1 MSAYSLNLPSE
12 LREAATKVASQEGI
26 SLEQFI
32 LRAIADK
39 LATGEELFAN
49 RNYPEIAY
57 VRGTSGVMVPVL
69 KGTGIRIQTLAIAK
83 NGWNLSEQQI
93 AEEYDLTIEK
103 VRQALLF
110 YSEFNEEI
118 ESAFANEQTIERDNV

>member
-12 LREAATKVASQEGI
+12 LREAATKVASWEGI

-39 LATGEELFAN
+39 LAVGEEPFAN

-57 VRGTSGVMVPVL
+57 VR
-69 KGTGIRIQTLAIAK
+69 
-83 NGWNLSEQQI
+83 
-93 AEEYDLTIEK
+93 
-103 VRQALLF
+103 
-110 YSEFNEEI
+110 
-118 ESAFANEQTIERDNV
+118 